1 MSQLSYKN
9 KPYLSQNIIK
19 ALEFASIAHRNQAR
33 VGPDKVPY
41 ISHPAAVGMVL
52 WKAGFTDEVVMA
64 GILHDVIEDTDYT
77 YDDIQREFGKQI
89 ADWVA
94 EVSEDAALP
103 HDEKKEQYL
112 TQLAAAS
119 MEAKAVSAADLL
131 ANRYSMLTGLSKDH
145 ITWRNFL
152 ALMNRRNHVIWHIRR
167 ADGEPWESRIAGYC
181 LIRRIA
187 RFGESCFF
195 QCCGSIGVLRRPSG
209 RDAEIDWISDST
221 LHLR

>member
-94 EVSEDAALP
+94 EVFEDAALP

-145 ITWRNFL
+145 IMWRNSPEKNMDRDRRRLEIVRPAISPEL
-152 ALMNRRNHVIWHIRR
+152 AEELEQTVNEVH
-167 ADGEPWESRIAGYC
+167 
-181 LIRRIA
+181 
-187 RFGESCFF
+187 RFF
-195 QCCGSIGVLRRPSG
+195 IKN
-209 RDAEIDWISDST
+209 
-221 LHLR
+221 